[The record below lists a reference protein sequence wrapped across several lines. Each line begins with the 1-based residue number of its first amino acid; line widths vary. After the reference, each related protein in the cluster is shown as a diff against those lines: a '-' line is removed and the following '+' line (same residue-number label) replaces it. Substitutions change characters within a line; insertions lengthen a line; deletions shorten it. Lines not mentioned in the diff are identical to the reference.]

1 MNIPTSG
8 SKPNDGYLFGPRQAW
23 FAFAMT
29 IGLMLFDYIDR
40 QVIVS
45 LFPYMKA
52 DWGLSDK
59 QLGALVSVLSIVLA
73 ACALPVSL
81 VADRVSRVKSIV
93 AMATVWSIASISCMF
108 TRNYSSLLVAR
119 AVVGVGEAGYGA
131 VGAALIATHFPD
143 RMRSAL
149 LGSFMAA
156 ASVGSVLGVALG
168 GVIAAR
174 WGWQAAFGV
183 VGIPGLV
190 LSLLYIKVRDYHTVN
205 VGTQAQGATRSAVG
219 VARAAF
225 GALKRSP
232 TLLWVCIGS
241 ALQLIVLSAMWAWL
255 PSFLNRVHGVAPEQA
270 GMHAALVVLCGAF
283 GSVVWGVVCD
293 MAGKRYPRAR
303 VLSMGVL
310 CLISTAVLG
319 AAFGLPLLGVQL
331 SNQAQFAL
339 FALGGFF
346 ATCTAGPSAAI
357 VMNVVHPGF
366 RATGASILGLLQNLF
381 GMAMGPLIGGVL
393 SDAFGLQTALAVTPL
408 FGIAAAW
415 LLVIGSRTYERDVER
430 AARPLVRCSWQ
441 RGLGHR
447 VRQGR
452 TAASARPGDLDG
464 CAVPDLDS
472 CPWRRVRATVAGRA
486 TLQPGA
492 IRVVCRGRLL
502 CNLYRRSFCCHCH
515 ERRSPWLPR
524 HRRVDPGVGPE
535 PVRHGDWTAHWRHTV
550 RRFRSADGIGRDTDV
565 RNRCCLAAGDR
576 FSYL

>member
-1 MNIPTSG
+1 MDLSTSNA
-8 SKPNDGYLFGPRQAW
+8 KPKDGYLFGPREAW

-59 QLGALVSVLSIVLA
+59 QLGALVSVLSVVLA
-73 ACALPVSL
+73 VCALPVSL

-93 AMATVWSIASISCMF
+93 VMATVWSIASISCMF

-119 AVVGVGEAGYGA
+119 AVVGVGEAGYGS

-149 LGSFMAA
+149 MGSFFAA
-156 ASVGSVLGVALG
+156 ASVGSVLGVGLG
-168 GVIAAR
+168 GLIAAR

-183 VGIPGLV
+183 VGIPGLF
-190 LSLLYIKVRDYHTVN
+190 LSLLYLKVRDYHTVD
-205 VGTQAQGATRSAVG
+205 VGTQAQDATRSVAG

-241 ALQLIVLSAMWAWL
+241 SVQLIVLSAMWSWL
-255 PSFLNRVHGVAPEQA
+255 PSFLNRVHGVPADQA
-270 GMHAALVVLCGAF
+270 GVRAALVVLAGAV
-283 GSVVWGVVCD
+283 GSVVWGIVCD
-293 MAGKRYPRAR
+293 MAGKRHPRAR
-303 VLSMGVL
+303 VIAMAVL

-331 SNQAQFAL
+331 SNQAQFGL
-339 FALGGFF
+339 FALGGLF

-366 RATGASILGLLQNLF
+366 RATGASILGLTQNLF
-381 GMAMGPLIGGVL
+381 GLAMGPLIGGIL

-415 LLVIGSRTYERDVER
+415 LLVIGSRTYERDVKR
-430 AARPLVRCSWQ
+430 AAKPLGGDSS
-441 RGLGHR
+441 LPDPEL
-447 VRQGR
+447 
-452 TAASARPGDLDG
+452 AASR
-464 CAVPDLDS
+464 
-472 CPWRRVRATVAGRA
+472 
-486 TLQPGA
+486 
-492 IRVVCRGRLL
+492 
-502 CNLYRRSFCCHCH
+502 
-515 ERRSPWLPR
+515 
-524 HRRVDPGVGPE
+524 
-535 PVRHGDWTAHWRHTV
+535 
-550 RRFRSADGIGRDTDV
+550 
-565 RNRCCLAAGDR
+565 
-576 FSYL
+576 

>member
-1 MNIPTSG
+1 
-8 SKPNDGYLFGPRQAW
+8 
-23 FAFAMT
+23 MT

-52 DWGLSDK
+52 DWSLSDK
-59 QLGALVSVLSIVLA
+59 QLGALVSALSIVLA

-93 AMATVWSIASISCMF
+93 AMATLWSIASISCMF
-108 TRNYSSLLVAR
+108 TRNYSALLAAR
-119 AVVGVGEAGYGA
+119 AMVGVGEAGYGA

-174 WGWQAAFGV
+174 WGWHAAFGV

-190 LSLLYIKVRDYHTVN
+190 LSLLYLKVRDYHTVN

-255 PSFLNRVHGVAPEQA
+255 PSFLNRVHGIAPEQA
-270 GMHAALVVLCGAF
+270 GMRAALVVLCGAF
-283 GSVVWGVVCD
+283 GSVLWGVVCD
-293 MAGKRYPRAR
+293 MAGQRYPRGRVISMAR
-303 VLSMGVL
+303 AVPDLDSRPWRRVRAAVAGRAALEPGAVRLVCRRWLLCDLHRRSFCCHRHECHSPGLSRHRRVDPRV
-310 CLISTAVLG
+310 A
-319 AAFGLPLLGVQL
+319 
-331 SNQAQFAL
+331 
-339 FALGGFF
+339 
-346 ATCTAGPSAAI
+346 
-357 VMNVVHPGF
+357 
-366 RATGASILGLLQNLF
+366 QNLF

-415 LLVIGSRTYERDVER
+415 LLVIGSRTYERDVEQ
-430 AARPLVRCSWQ
+430 AARPLVDD
-441 RGLGHR
+441 
-447 VRQGR
+447 
-452 TAASARPGDLDG
+452 ASL
-464 CAVPDLDS
+464 PD
-472 CPWRRVRATVAGRA
+472 PK
-486 TLQPGA
+486 LQP
-492 IRVVCRGRLL
+492 
-502 CNLYRRSFCCHCH
+502 
-515 ERRSPWLPR
+515 
-524 HRRVDPGVGPE
+524 
-535 PVRHGDWTAHWRHTV
+535 
-550 RRFRSADGIGRDTDV
+550 
-565 RNRCCLAAGDR
+565 AA
-576 FSYL
+576 

>member
-1 MNIPTSG
+1 MNIPTAS

-59 QLGALVSVLSIVLA
+59 QLGALVSALSIVLA

-93 AMATVWSIASISCMF
+93 TMATVWSIASISCMF
-108 TRNYSSLLVAR
+108 TRNYSTLLAAR

-149 LGSFMAA
+149 MGSFMAA

-183 VGIPGLV
+183 VGIPGLAV
-190 LSLLYIKVRDYHTVN
+190 SLLYIKVRDYHTVDL
-205 VGTQAQGATRSAVG
+205 GTQSVGIARQSAG
-219 VARAAF
+219 VLRAAF
-225 GALKRSP
+225 GAMKRSP
-232 TLLWVCIGS
+232 TLLWVGIGS
-241 ALQLIVLSAMWAWL
+241 AVQLIVLSAMWAWL
-255 PSFLNRVHGVAPEQA
+255 PSFLNRVHGVVPAQA
-270 GMHAALVVLCGAF
+270 GVHAALVVLCGAV

-293 MAGKRYPRAR
+293 MAGKRNPRAR
-303 VLSMGVL
+303 VLSMAVL
-310 CLISTAVLG
+310 CLISTVVLG
-319 AAFGLPLLGVQL
+319 AAFGLPLLGVPL

-415 LLVIGSRTYERDVER
+415 LLVIGSRTYERDVGR
-430 AARPLVRCSWQ
+430 AASPLVDEPS
-441 RGLGHR
+441 L
-447 VRQGR
+447 
-452 TAASARPGDLDG
+452 
-464 CAVPDLDS
+464 PDS
-472 CPWRRVRATVAGRA
+472 
-486 TLQPGA
+486 Q
-492 IRVVCRGRLL
+492 
-502 CNLYRRSFCCHCH
+502 
-515 ERRSPWLPR
+515 
-524 HRRVDPGVGPE
+524 
-535 PVRHGDWTAHWRHTV
+535 
-550 RRFRSADGIGRDTDV
+550 
-565 RNRCCLAAGDR
+565 LAACR
-576 FSYL
+576 